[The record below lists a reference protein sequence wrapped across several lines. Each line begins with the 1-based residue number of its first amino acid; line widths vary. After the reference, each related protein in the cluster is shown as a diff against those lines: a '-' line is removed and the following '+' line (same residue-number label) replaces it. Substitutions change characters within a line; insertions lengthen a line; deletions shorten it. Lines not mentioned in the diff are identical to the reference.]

1 VAVSVALLLALASA
15 EMAFAQSYPTR
26 PVNMIVP
33 FPAGRAADTLAQF
46 PAETMRPVLV
56 NPS

>member
-26 PVNMIVP
+26 PITMIVP
-33 FPAGRAADTLAQF
+33 FPAGRATDTLARF
-46 PAETMRPVLV
+46 PAETTRPVLV

>member
-15 EMAFAQSYPTR
+15 EMAFAQPYPTR
-26 PVNMIVP
+26 PITMIVP
-33 FPAGRAADTLAQF
+33 IPAGRATDTLAQF